1 MLVII
6 LRGLVENM
14 EVDNMEEIIFSQS
27 FLVSVV
33 NRVWRYLD
41 PTPV

>member
-1 MLVII
+1 MVII

-14 EVDNMEEIIFSQS
+14 EVDNMEEIIFSQN

-33 NRVWRYLD
+33 NIVWRYLD